1 MLFLNVGESV
11 QVVCSTPHSSLL
23 ICKCIMTILLIF
35 FLKLYIYIIFS
46 SLLAKELNILEL
58 AFLLFYIKRL
68 EGFCNS
74 VLRKAEET

>member
-11 QVVCSTPHSSLL
+11 QVVCSTLHSSLL

-35 FLKLYIYIIFS
+35 FSEIQYIYIIFS

-58 AFLLFYIKRL
+58 AFFVILY
-68 EGFCNS
+68 
-74 VLRKAEET
+74 